1 MEYFMLFARTLLI
14 PATLAFTLAACGGDG
29 SNHSPAPAEET
40 RPALDLSF
48 GEAPI
53 ALPGITANFAADV
66 SYGDAERN
74 LFDIYLPDCDEPTP
88 LVIFIHGGGFTG
100 GDKSSAH
107 ENFADDIRE
116 FLQSCVAYATISY
129 TLLDVPEE
137 GGDLEA
143 AAADQKLWEVGGSHA
158 IIREHEG
165 IFEVLMLDTT
175 PDEALDSIK
184 ALIDLADDRGAQRFS
199 AWVADC
205 DWLVTA
211 LEDSGCTTEPSGI
224 YAQPL

>member
-1 MEYFMLFARTLLI
+1 MLFARTLLV
-14 PATLAFTLAACGGDG
+14 PAALAITLAACGDG
-29 SNHSPAPAEET
+29 SSLSPAPAEET
-40 RPALDLSF
+40 RPALELSF

-53 ALPGITANFAADV
+53 ALPGINANFAADV

-74 LFDIYLPDCDEPTP
+74 LFDIYLPDCDDPTP

-143 AAADQKLWEVGGSHA
+143 AATQGGVLTSMKDSARALQFLRYHFESLNLDAENVALYGVSAGAGTSLWLGTHDEMADPENDDHVLRESTRVKAVGALYTQATYDVLDWE
-158 IIREHEG
+158 
-165 IFEVLMLDTT
+165 
-175 PDEALDSIK
+175 
-184 ALIDLADDRGAQRFS
+184 
-199 AWVADC
+199 
-205 DWLVTA
+205 
-211 LEDSGCTTEPSGI
+211 
-224 YAQPL
+224 